1 MGALDGLKVLDL
13 SRILAGPFCTQMLA
27 DLGAEVWKIE
37 PPRGDDTRS
46 WGPPFLSMRQPPFSP
61 PAGEERGG
69 DEGNVVG
76 PNEYAGW
83 ELGPQGESAYYL
95 SCNRSKKSVVV
106 NLKDPRGQQIV
117 QELARQADVLVEN
130 YKTGDLARYGLDYAR
145 LSRLNPGL
153 IYLSITGYGQTG
165 PRAPEP
171 GYDVAVQ
178 GLCGIMS
185 VTGEPE
191 GPPMRVPVAW
201 IDLMTGMNGA
211 IAVLA
216 ALQERARS
224 GLGQH
229 LDVALFDVGLAAM
242 VNLAQSYLVTGQL
255 PERLGNAHPQIVPY
269 GAFEAADGWFMLTI
283 GNDEQYRRVCEASGH
298 IELWEDARFQTNA
311 GRVTHRAEL
320 LPRLEAILRT
330 RPRRE
335 WLERFSKA
343 GVPVTPVNN
352 LAEALAEP
360 QAQARGMLQQVQH
373 PWLGTVPLLGSPLA
387 HFSRTPAQI
396 RTHPP
401 LLGEHTLEVLHTALG
416 LYLEEVIVL
425 EAAGVVKTHRGQ
437 P

>member
-46 WGPPFLSMRQPPFSP
+46 WGPPFLSKRLPPPSP
-61 PAGEERGG
+61 PAG
-69 DEGNVVG
+69 DEGNLAEPDEYVG
-76 PNEYAGW
+76 W
-83 ELGPQGESAYYL
+83 KLGPEGESAYYL
-95 SCNRSKKSVVV
+95 SCNRGKKSVVV
-106 NLKDPRGQQIV
+106 NLKDPRGQHIV

-145 LSRLNPGL
+145 LSQLNPGL

-165 PRAPEP
+165 PRASEP

-201 IDLMTGMNGA
+201 IDLMTGMHGA
-211 IAVLA
+211 VAVLA
-216 ALQERARS
+216 ALQERSRS

-229 LDVALFDVGLAAM
+229 IDLALFDVGLSAM

-269 GAFEAADGWFMLTI
+269 GAFRAADGWFMLTI
-283 GNDEQYRRVCEASGH
+283 GNDEQYRRVCEAIGH
-298 IELWEDARFQTNA
+298 PELWEDARFQSNA

-320 LPRLEAILRT
+320 VPRLEAILRT
-330 RPRRE
+330 RPRQE

-387 HFSRTPAQI
+387 HFSRSPAQI
-396 RTHPP
+396 QSHPP
-401 LLGEHTLEVLHTALG
+401 LLGEHTLEVLCTTLG
-416 LYLEEVIVL
+416 LCPEEVIAL
-425 EAAGVVKTHRGQ
+425 EAAGVVKTWQ
-437 P
+437 PP